1 MKKIISIILAVI
13 MVISMTACTNNKSSA
28 SLEEVK
34 QMAEK
39 EIPAINLMLG
49 DIWDENNL
57 PQYHFM
63 MIATAK
69 SLYYRDNGE
78 MMPTVKTIKDLYG
91 STEGIEINILIP
103 VITKYFTFSEELLR
117 NSFIENDIA
126 YDEQTE
132 AVILADGWGWT
143 LGAVMHDVT
152 DNEDGTY
159 DISYGMYTTE
169 DILEYTGVV
178 KAKVH
183 PDGYLQ
189 FISNTIED
197 K

>member
-13 MVISMTACTNNKSSA
+13 MVISMTACTNNKSSV

-39 EIPAINLMLG
+39 EIPAINVILG
-49 DIWDENNL
+49 DNWDENNL

-69 SLYYRDNGE
+69 SLYHRDTGE
-78 MMPTVKTIKDLYG
+78 KMPTVNTVKDLYG
-91 STEGIEINILIP
+91 SNEGIEINILIP

-132 AVILADGWGWT
+132 AVILSDGWGWY

-152 DNEDGTY
+152 DNDDGTY

-183 PDGYLQ
+183 SDGYLQ
-189 FISNTIED
+189 FISNIIDD

>member
-1 MKKIISIILAVI
+1 MKKTISIILAVI
-13 MVISMTACTNNKSSA
+13 MIISMTACTNNKSSV

-34 QMAEK
+34 QIAEK
-39 EIPAINLMLG
+39 EISAISMMLG
-49 DIWDENNL
+49 DNWDENNL
-57 PQYHFM
+57 PEHKFLMVANAQY
-63 MIATAK
+63 
-69 SLYYRDNGE
+69 LYYIDNGE
-78 MMPTVKTIKDLYG
+78 ELPKVDVAENTYLADK
-91 STEGIEINILIP
+91 GIEIDVMIP
-103 VITKYFTFSEELLR
+103 AITKYYPFSEEMLR
-117 NSFIENDIA
+117 ESFENSLT
-126 YDEQTE
+126 YDSQTDS
-132 AVILADGWGWT
+132 VILADGWGWS

-152 DNEDGTY
+152 DNQDGTY

-169 DILEYTGVV
+169 DVLEYIGVV